1 MMSNTKIL
9 HTLKVAASA
18 LVLCALAACSTVDR
32 GRAPAL
38 QANAEWTV
46 LPFANHTETPM
57 AGNRAESVA
66 EALLHARG
74 VGKVKRYTS
83 TAQQEALFDAGDTKR
98 QEQAL
103 AWAREQGVRYAL
115 AGGGIAPDQARQ
127 GVRSQRGMKRG
138 VVAAHRQL
146 APVAAH
152 TDKDL
157 ATEGKAP
164 LTALTGIGIQSGLHH
179 VQRTQA
185 AAQILGAANA
195 PARARQD
202 TAFRAQGATRTGGH
216 RLGGHVH
223 HAVQREL
230 GCGGR
235 SG

>member
-32 GRAPAL
+32 GRAPTL

-66 EALLHARG
+66 EGLLHARG

-83 TAQQEALFDAGDTKR
+83 TAQQEALFDAGDNKR

-115 AGGGIAPDQARQ
+115 AGTVDEWRYKVGVDGEPAAGITLQIID
-127 GVRSQRGMKRG
+127 V
-138 VVAAHRQL
+138 
-146 APVAAH
+146 
-152 TDKDL
+152 
-157 ATEGKAP
+157 
-164 LTALTGIGIQSGLHH
+164 QSGDILWSGAGGKSGWSREALSA
-179 VQRTQA
+179 V
-185 AAQILGAANA
+185 AQKLI
-195 PARARQD
+195 
-202 TAFRAQGATRTGGH
+202 
-216 RLGGHVH
+216 
-223 HAVQREL
+223 REL
-230 GCGGR
+230 LQAGL
-235 SG
+235 SGAR

>member
-115 AGGGIAPDQARQ
+115 AGTVDEWRYKVGVDGEPAAGITLLIID
-127 GVRSQRGMKRG
+127 V
-138 VVAAHRQL
+138 
-146 APVAAH
+146 
-152 TDKDL
+152 
-157 ATEGKAP
+157 
-164 LTALTGIGIQSGLHH
+164 QSGDILWSGAGGKSGWSREALSA
-179 VQRTQA
+179 V
-185 AAQILGAANA
+185 AQKLI
-195 PARARQD
+195 
-202 TAFRAQGATRTGGH
+202 
-216 RLGGHVH
+216 
-223 HAVQREL
+223 REL
-230 GCGGR
+230 LQAGL
-235 SG
+235 SGAR